1 MTRIIRPDHNVKGKQ
16 KKITMSNSKPT
27 KIIRDK
33 HEKQI
38 KIKLFQKCRF
48 GKRTKFDTKRKRKTN
63 HKGWNWKT
71 ILIKK
76 MIWTTKNNNQ
86 KNKDHILYKNKM
98 SMDEIQR
105 QLNSIK
111 DSRPKTS

>member
-1 MTRIIRPDHNVKGKQ
+1 MTQIIRPDHNVKGKP

-48 GKRTKFDTKRKRKTN
+48 GKRTKFDTK
-63 HKGWNWKT
+63 
-71 ILIKK
+71 KK
-76 MIWTTKNNNQ
+76 QI
-86 KNKDHILYKNKM
+86 IR
-98 SMDEIQR
+98 DEIEKQF
-105 QLNSIK
+105 
-111 DSRPKTS
+111 